1 MKAIKLFGALVSL
14 ALYAASVSA
23 QGFPSRPITLIVPF
37 AAGGTSDQAARIVA
51 LKVADQIGQP
61 VVVENRPG
69 ANGQTAIAALKQQ
82 PADGHTL
89 LWVSIG
95 THAINASLYPKL
107 NYDPVKDFEPITLTF
122 ASTHFL
128 LVPANSPAKNVE
140 ELVAL
145 AKARPGAMTFASV
158 GIGSGSHLVGEMF
171 KAAARIDVAHVP
183 YKGSVSALPDV
194 VGGRVDFFFDGPTS
208 APMVKEGKLRALAA
222 TDTHRAPVLPNVP
235 TMAEAGYPGVE
246 LNAWF
251 GIVAPAGTPKPVIAR
266 LNTEFVRAFKDHAV
280 EQRINDFGGVV
291 IAGTPAE
298 MAAHMAR
305 ETTRLAKVVKA
316 SGAKP
321 D

>member
-1 MKAIKLFGALVSL
+1 VLLVAS
-14 ALYAASVSA
+14 AFVAGAASP
-23 QGFPSRPITLIVPF
+23 QTFPTRTLTLIVPF
-37 AAGGTSDQAARIVA
+37 APGGTSDQAARLA
-51 LKVADQIGQP
+51 AAKATDGLGQQ
-61 VVVENRPG
+61 VIVENRPG
-69 ANGQTAIAALKQQ
+69 ANGQTAIAAFRQQ

-107 NYDPVKDFEPITLTF
+107 NYDPVKDFEPVTLTF

-128 LVPANSPAKNVE
+128 LVPAASPAKSVDD
-140 ELVAL
+140 LVAL
-145 AKARPGAMTFASV
+145 AKAKPGSLVFASV
-158 GIGSGSHLVGEMF
+158 GIGSGSHLVAEMF
-171 KAAARIDVAHVP
+171 RARTHIDVSHVP
-183 YKGSVSALPDV
+183 YKGSTAALPDV

-208 APMVKEGKLRALAA
+208 APLVKEGKLRALAA
-222 TDTHRAPVLPNVP
+222 TDTKRAAILPDVP
-235 TMAEAGYPGVE
+235 TMAEAGHPGIE

-251 GIVAPAGTPKPVIAR
+251 GIVAAAGTPKPVLTR
-266 LNTEFVRAFKDHAV
+266 LNTEFVKALRHPEVAQK
-280 EQRINDFGGVV
+280 ITDFGGTV

-305 ETTRLAKVVKA
+305 ETERLGKVVKA